1 MAYKMF
7 SEEKLSQ
14 EVQKKQESIG
24 IKSFYLNASYGLEYE
39 NCITKLSIKMF
50 IKKHYRLMQY
60 RMLLS
65 FKMSITYKKTFNFTP
80 DNCVRCEAA
89 FIGHN
94 SIFRLTLFDVGANIQ
109 A

>member
-1 MAYKMF
+1 
-7 SEEKLSQ
+7 
-14 EVQKKQESIG
+14 
-24 IKSFYLNASYGLEYE
+24 
-39 NCITKLSIKMF
+39 
-50 IKKHYRLMQY
+50 MQY

-80 DNCVRCEAA
+80 HNCARCEAA

-94 SIFRLTLFDVGANIQ
+94 SILRLTLFDVGANIQ

>member
-1 MAYKMF
+1 MF

-14 EVQKKQESIG
+14 EVKKKKQESIG
-24 IKSFYLNASYGLEYE
+24 IKSFYLNASHGLEYE
-39 NCITKLSIKMF
+39 KNCITKLSIKIF
-50 IKKHYRLMQY
+50 IKKQYRLMQY

-94 SIFRLTLFDVGANIQ
+94 SILHLTLFDVGANIQ

>member
-1 MAYKMF
+1 
-7 SEEKLSQ
+7 
-14 EVQKKQESIG
+14 
-24 IKSFYLNASYGLEYE
+24 
-39 NCITKLSIKMF
+39 
-50 IKKHYRLMQY
+50 MQY

-89 FIGHN
+89 FIGNN